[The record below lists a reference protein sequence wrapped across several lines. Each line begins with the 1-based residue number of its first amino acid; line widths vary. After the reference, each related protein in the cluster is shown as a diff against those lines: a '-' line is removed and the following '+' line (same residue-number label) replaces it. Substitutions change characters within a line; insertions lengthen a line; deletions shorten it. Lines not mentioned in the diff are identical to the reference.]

1 MLYTRLYFLYSPKQA
16 GERGE
21 KPFLFVFWNMKGG
34 VLVDFK
40 VCQALLRLNYEKKLT

>member
-1 MLYTRLYFLYSPKQA
+1 MLYTHLCYLYSPKQA
-16 GERGE
+16 GERGD
-21 KPFLFVFWNMKGG
+21 PFLFVFWNMKGG